1 MSARTF
7 FEILVGLW
15 LIVVFIINT
24 GRSSLCSL
32 SFLAENGETFYQ
44 SIKVFVLNSKAVA
57 TYGPSPVSP
66 KTFNHTMI
74 GARQNGDHGRNFGQF
89 P

>member
-15 LIVVFIINT
+15 LIVVFIINA

-44 SIKVFVLNSKAVA
+44 SIKVFVLNSKSEWPLMVPLPYHLKHLI
-57 TYGPSPVSP
+57 T
-66 KTFNHTMI
+66 
-74 GARQNGDHGRNFGQF
+74 R
-89 P
+89 